1 MPDFIVGI
9 SQLEFGYPPSMYGC
23 KEGRGGEGG
32 EGEGDGGCKVLL
44 AKVG

>member
-23 KEGRGGEGG
+23 KEGRGERGREM
-32 EGEGDGGCKVLL
+32 EDARFYLPR
-44 AKVG
+44 